1 MFANPGKLLTPI
13 LKIVQQEVAF
23 HRSVKEHRQNTKRI
37 KLNLSDGTNM
47 ITTIVA
53 S

>member
-1 MFANPGKLLTPI
+1 MFINPGKLFMPI
-13 LKIVQQEVAF
+13 LQIVQQEVAF
-23 HRSVKEHRQNTKRI
+23 HRNFKEHRQNAERI

-47 ITTIVA
+47 VPTIVA